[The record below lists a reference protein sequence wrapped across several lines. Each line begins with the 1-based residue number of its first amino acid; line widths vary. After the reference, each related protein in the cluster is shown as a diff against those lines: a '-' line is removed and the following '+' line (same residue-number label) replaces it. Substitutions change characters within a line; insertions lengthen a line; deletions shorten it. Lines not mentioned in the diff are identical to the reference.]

1 MAAWWRFRSS
11 ASVLLEILFMA
22 LNDAANDR
30 DEAQRAKRPGNATA
44 M

>member
-1 MAAWWRFRSS
+1 
-11 ASVLLEILFMA
+11 MA